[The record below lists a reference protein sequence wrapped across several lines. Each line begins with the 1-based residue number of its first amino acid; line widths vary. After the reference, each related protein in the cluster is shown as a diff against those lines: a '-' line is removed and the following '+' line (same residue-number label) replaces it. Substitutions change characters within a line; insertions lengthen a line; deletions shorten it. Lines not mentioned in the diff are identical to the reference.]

1 VKILILGG
9 DGMLGHQ
16 LLKSW
21 SDKHDV
27 RVTLRADQSCYAH
40 YYGLFDKANAF
51 YGIDVRD
58 FEAIESVVRSFQP
71 EAVINAVGIVKQRS
85 EAHDAIISLEV
96 NSLLPHRLS
105 QLCGESGARLIHLS
119 TDCVFSGSKGMYTE
133 HDLEDA
139 ADLYGRSK
147 LLGEVHDKQ
156 AVTLRT
162 SIIGLELARK
172 KSLVEWFLA
181 QKGTI
186 KGFAGAIYS
195 GFTTLEMARIIE
207 SILIEHRD
215 ISGLWHVASEPINKF
230 DLLSKLSGFMGRK
243 DIDLQP
249 DTDFCCE
256 RSLDASN
263 FNKTTGYRPPSW
275 DEMLSEQAVQIQE
288 RLDESAG

>member
-1 VKILILGG
+1 VRILILGG

-16 LLKSW
+16 LLRSW
-21 SDKHDV
+21 AGKHEV
-27 RVTLRADQSCYAH
+27 RVTLRGDHSSYVH
-40 YYGLFDKANAF
+40 YGLFDEANTF

-58 FEAIESVVRSFQP
+58 FEAIESVARNFQP
-71 EAVINAVGIVKQRS
+71 EAIVNAVGIVKQRS

-105 QLCGESGARLIHLS
+105 LLCGGIGARLIHVS

-133 HDLEDA
+133 NDLEDA
-139 ADLYGRSK
+139 VDLYGRSK

-172 KSLVEWFLA
+172 KSLIEWFLA
-181 QKGTI
+181 QKGVI
-186 KGFAGAIYS
+186 KGFTGAIYS

-243 DIDLQP
+243 DINLQP

-256 RSLDASN
+256 RSLDASR